1 MRKTTALI
9 ATVIATVSLVATAN
23 ATPPLSLMPK
33 KSLY

>member
-9 ATVIATVSLVATAN
+9 ATVFLVATAN
-23 ATPPLSLMPK
+23 ATPPPLSLMPK